1 MRTCAAPGCDASL
14 EDHRSHADYC
24 SGACRAAESRRR
36 REEACTHKGLRAFR
50 LGLRNARKRT
60 RPSVR
65 GSATVVLTLV
75 LALAASTSAAGY
87 QNGHF
92 PRSALAPIASGQ
104 TAPAYLLKGSVAAS
118 WDTMNLCATADG
130 VQLLPGPSS
139 YTPAATAYRSYA
151 VQVILRRQ
159 LGHNAATPGTSNHG
173 LALAIDLRTLA
184 MRRWIDA
191 HGAAFGWSK
200 ITSDASWEWWH
211 LRANGTAQSFGRPDP
226 GGSFRFPNL
235 RFHSGGRCQSP
246 AVREVQ
252 KRLGLKRDGDFG
264 RGTRKAV
271 RRFQRAHKLHVDGR
285 VGSETWLALRKVTRG
300 EPTKANAR
308 VVGKVRKTSAG
319 PMAGQDVRAVQ
330 ALLNNRFKDLGRP
343 RRVRVTGVLDQ
354 ATIAAVRRFQQLR
367 GLPVTGKVDD
377 RTYAELL
384 KPLAPPTPKLAI
396 SAEGVLFI
404 EGFEGFAS
412 CPYLDR
418 IASPHVWTIGYGHT
432 SAAGGLQVGPRT
444 ACLTHIGAE
453 NLLRGDL
460 DRFGKG
466 VIAQLHAPTSGAQYN
481 AQVSFSFNVG
491 LGGWGG
497 STLLRLHN
505 ARQYGPAAA
514 QFGRW
519 DHAGG
524 RRVLGLTR
532 RRRGECD
539 MYVRGSSVAVQQA
552 HPCQ

>member
-1 MRTCAAPGCDASL
+1 MQSISLKRFAAL
-14 EDHRSHADYC
+14 
-24 SGACRAAESRRR
+24 
-36 REEACTHKGLRAFR
+36 
-50 LGLRNARKRT
+50 
-60 RPSVR
+60 
-65 GSATVVLTLV
+65 TVLLV
-75 LALAASTSAAGY
+75 TIPAAASGY

-92 PRSALAPIASGQ
+92 PRSALAPVQSGQ

-118 WDTMNLCATADG
+118 WNTMNLCATAQG

-159 LGHNAATPGTSNHG
+159 LGRNAAIPGTSNHG

-191 HGAAFGWSK
+191 HGAQFGWSK

-211 LRANGTAQSFGRPDP
+211 LRANSTAQSFKRPDP
-226 GGSFRFPNL
+226 GGSYRFPNL
-235 RFHSGGRCQSP
+235 RKGSGGKCQAP

-252 KRLGLKRDGDFG
+252 KRLGLQQDGDY
-264 RGTRKAV
+264 GTATRRAV
-271 RRFQRAHKLHVDGR
+271 RRFQRAHHGLKDDGR
-285 VGSETWLALRKVTRG
+285 VDSKTWLALRKVSRG
-300 EPTKANAR
+300 LAKAANAR
-308 VVGKVRKTSAG
+308 TVGRVRKTSAG

-330 ALLNNRFKDLGRP
+330 ALLNNRFKEMGRP
-343 RRVRVTGVLDQ
+343 RRVKVTGLLDHD
-354 ATIAAVRRFQQLR
+354 TIVAVRRFQQLR

-377 RTYAELL
+377 RTYAVLL
-384 KPLAPPTPKLAI
+384 KPIAPPTPKLAI
-396 SAEGVLFI
+396 SAEGVRFI
-404 EGFEGFAS
+404 EGFEGFSS

-418 IASPHVWTIGYGHT
+418 IAVPHVWTIGFGHT
-432 SAAGGLQVGPRT
+432 SAAGGLQVGPHT
-444 ACLTHIGAE
+444 ACLTHVGGE

-466 VIAQLHAPTSGAQYN
+466 VISRLRATTSGGQYN
-481 AQVSFSFNVG
+481 SQVSFSFNVG

-505 ARQYGPAAA
+505 QRQYAGAAG
-514 QFGRW
+514 QFKRW

-532 RRRGECD
+532 RRRGECE
-539 MYVRGSSVAVQQA
+539 MYVRGSAVAVRSA
-552 HPCQ
+552 RPC